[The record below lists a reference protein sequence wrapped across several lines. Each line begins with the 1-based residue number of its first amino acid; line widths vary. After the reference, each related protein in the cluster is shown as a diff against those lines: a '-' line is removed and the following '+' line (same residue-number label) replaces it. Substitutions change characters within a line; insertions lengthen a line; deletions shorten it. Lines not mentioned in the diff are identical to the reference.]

1 MTESKERGSSKQGK
15 LRNDRKREDFS
26 EKAVNMQANIATVP
40 LGYKETKGTR
50 GKHKGYNEVKG
61 CKKAL
66 QPQGRRAPFSS
77 LSFFGLVK
85 FSTKEGVTG
94 REHSTKQ
101 SARDTGDGERK
112 GRGGRWT
119 SLSSEVR

>member
-1 MTESKERGSSKQGK
+1 MQKSTAAPGEKGSFLK
-15 LRNDRKREDFS
+15 
-26 EKAVNMQANIATVP
+26 
-40 LGYKETKGTR
+40 
-50 GKHKGYNEVKG
+50 
-61 CKKAL
+61 
-66 QPQGRRAPFSS
+66 

-112 GRGGRWT
+112 GRSGRWT
-119 SLSSEVR
+119 SLSSEAR